1 MTYFFVLMPP
11 DWLDR
16 DRYLCR
22 PIIGNR
28 GALRVPWLAIA
39 DGVNNGNFQFVLSQ
53 DLDRDTAQQIV
64 TAATTQQESQ
74 AVSWDTVEKR
84 GLIFKKPYLLRA
96 IVSSQTAPTP
106 TPMDDLS
113 CEQIVSPTA
122 MLAAS
127 NTLSAPSLMAI
138 IPKRGWLLLCPGR
151 ADEFPKLAQMH
162 DLATQ
167 MIAGADRDLCLGS
180 DVFFWENGTLTGHA
194 VREESSGYVS
204 LGQPQP
210 SAWSV

>member
-11 DWLDR
+11 DWSGA

-22 PIIGNR
+22 PIIGSR
-28 GALRVPWLAIA
+28 GAMHVPWLAVA
-39 DGVNNGNFQFVLSQ
+39 TGVDRGSFEFVSSQ
-53 DLDRDTAQQIV
+53 DLDRNTAQQTIAV
-64 TAATTQQESQ
+64 ATDQQESQ

-84 GLIFKKPYLLRA
+84 GLIFKKPYLIRA
-96 IVSSQTAPTP
+96 IVPGQTASTP
-106 TPMDDLS
+106 MPMDDLS
-113 CEQIVSPTA
+113 CEQMVSPTA

-138 IPKRGWLLLCPGR
+138 IPKRGWLLVCPGR
-151 ADEFPKLAQMH
+151 ADEFPKLSQMH

-167 MIAGADRDLCLGS
+167 LMTDEDRDRCLGN
-180 DVFFWENGTLTGHA
+180 DVFFWENGTLTGQA

>member
-11 DWLDR
+11 DWTDA

-22 PIIGNR
+22 PIVGNR
-28 GALRVPWLAIA
+28 RAMQVPWLAIA
-39 DGVNNGNFQFVLSQ
+39 AGVKNGNFKFVSSQ
-53 DLDRDTAQQIV
+53 NLDRDVAQQAIA
-64 TAATTQQESQ
+64 AATAQQESQ

-96 IVSSQTAPTP
+96 IVPGQTAPTP

-113 CEQIVSPTA
+113 CEQLVSPTA

-138 IPKRGWLLLCPGR
+138 IPKRGWLLVCPGR
-151 ADEFPKLAQMH
+151 VDEFPKLAQMH

-167 MIAGADRDLCLGS
+167 MMADEDRDRVLGS
-180 DVFFWENGTLTGHA
+180 DVFFWENGTLTGQA
-194 VREESSGYVS
+194 VRTDSSGYVS
-204 LGQPQP
+204 LAQPQS

>member
-1 MTYFFVLMPP
+1 MTYFFVLMPH
-11 DWLDR
+11 DWADA

-28 GALRVPWLAIA
+28 QAMQVPWLTIA
-39 DGVNNGNFQFVLSQ
+39 SGVNNGHFQFVFSQ
-53 DLDRDTAQQIV
+53 DLDRHTAQQTIA
-64 TAATTQQESQ
+64 AATAQQESQ

-96 IVSSQTAPTP
+96 IVPGQTAPTL

-113 CEQIVSPTA
+113 CEQLVSPTA

-138 IPKRGWLLLCPGR
+138 IPKRGWLLVCPGR
-151 ADEFPKLAQMH
+151 ADEFPKLSQMH

-167 MIAGADRDLCLGS
+167 TIAGEARDRLLGS
-180 DVFFWENGTLTGHA
+180 DVFFWENGTLTGQA
-194 VREESSGYVS
+194 VRTESSGYVS
-204 LGQPQP
+204 LAQPQS
-210 SAWSV
+210 SAWSA